1 MHIAHS
7 PAKLKP
13 QLEHL
18 RRNKGRQAV
27 ISLVT
32 TRGDLHDGHGAVIN
46 AAATISDHVVVA
58 RFPVAKPSAG
68 NVISAREFQD
78 ISFSDQH
85 QADIVYAPSIE
96 YLYPDGVAQ
105 ASLVS
110 LSEPLTQLEYDP
122 VALTTHLKIIN
133 AVQPDVMVWGERNYI
148 EYMQVRRLIEE
159 LDLQTQLHCIPTV
172 RHSNGVAVS
181 GHDDAFMDSHP
192 DAAQAIYE
200 TLKDAAH
207 AIRSGASNYNSVER
221 TAKVALKGAGY
232 DIVYFCIL
240 DDITLNAANE
250 STNSFRLVCRLEIQ
264 EFTVVD
270 CLSLTL

>member
-7 PAKLKP
+7 PATLTP
-13 QLEHL
+13 HLEQY
-18 RRNKGRQAV
+18 RRHKGGRAA

-46 AAATISDHVVVA
+46 AAATVSDHVVVA
-58 RFPVAKPSAG
+58 KFPVTRPGAH
-68 NVISAREFQD
+68 NVISASEFQD

-85 QADIVYAPSIE
+85 RADIVYAPSIE
-96 YLYPDGVAQ
+96 YLYPDGVDQ

-110 LSEPLTQLEYDP
+110 LSEPLTHLEYDP

-133 AVQPDVMVWGERNYI
+133 AVQPDIMVWGERNFI

-172 RHSNGVAVS
+172 RHANGVAVS
-181 GHDDAFMDSHP
+181 GHDGAFMQQHP
-192 DAAQAIYE
+192 DAAPTIYE
-200 TLKDAAH
+200 TLKDTAH
-207 AIRSGASNYNSVER
+207 AIRSGASNYANVER
-221 TAKVALKGAGY
+221 TAKIALKGAGY
-232 DIVYFCIL
+232 NVTYFCIL
-240 DDITLNAANE
+240 DDVSLLAAN
-250 STNSFRLVCRLEIQ
+250 TATKSFRIVCRLELQ
-264 EFTVVD
+264 KFTLVD